1 MVSTIFRTF
10 WKRKNSINKM
20 KYLLTIF
27 LSLFTILLSAQSLRP
42 IDNESEISFTI
53 NNFGLST
60 KGSLSGLT
68 GSIIWN
74 QADVKTASFNVS
86 IASKTINTDNRLR
99 DDHLKKLDYFNV
111 EKFPTI
117 NIQSNQIKVGSKPGE
132 FNMDATLTIKGVLK
146 NINFPFSVINQN
158 NKQIFSAN
166 FEINRRDFGI
176 GGGSI
181 SLSNTVKISLKVI
194 AY

>member
-1 MVSTIFRTF
+1 
-10 WKRKNSINKM
+10 M
-20 KYLLTIF
+20 KYLLPIF
-27 LSLFTILLSAQSLRP
+27 LSLFTILLSAQSIRP
-42 IDNESEISFTI
+42 TDNGSEIIFSI

-74 QADVKTASFNVS
+74 PLDVTRAVFNVS
-86 IASKTINTDNRLR
+86 VASKTINTNNRLR
-99 DDHLKKLDYFNV
+99 DEHIKKSAYFNV
-111 EKFPTI
+111 EKFNTI
-117 NIQSNQIKVGSKPGE
+117 NIQSNQILVGTKPGE
-132 FNMDATLTIKGVLK
+132 FNMDATLTIKGVSK
-146 NINFPFSVINQN
+146 KINFPFSVITQN
-158 NKQIFSAN
+158 GKPIFNAN

-181 SLSNTVKISLKVI
+181 SLSNTVEISLKVV

>member
-1 MVSTIFRTF
+1 MR
-10 WKRKNSINKM
+10 
-20 KYLLTIF
+20 YLLVLF
-27 LSLFTILLSAQSLRP
+27 SSLFTILLSAQSIRP
-42 IDNESEISFTI
+42 ADNGSEITFSI

-74 QADVKTASFNVS
+74 SLDLTTASFNVS
-86 IASKTINTDNRLR
+86 VAAKTINTDNRLR
-99 DDHLKKLDYFNV
+99 DEHLRKADYFNV
-111 EKFPTI
+111 EKFSSI
-117 NIQSNQIKVGSKPGE
+117 NIQSNQITAGTKQGE
-132 FNMDATLTIKGVLK
+132 FNMNATLTIKGVSK
-146 NINFPFSVINQN
+146 KINFPFSVITQN
-158 NKQIFSAN
+158 GKTMFGAN

-181 SLSNTVKISLKVI
+181 SLSNTVKISLKVM

>member
-1 MVSTIFRTF
+1 
-10 WKRKNSINKM
+10 M

-68 GSIIWN
+68 GTIIWN

-117 NIQSNQIKVGSKPGE
+117 NIQSNQIKVGAKPGE
-132 FNMDATLTIKGVLK
+132 FKMDATLTIKGILK
-146 NINFPFSVINQN
+146 NIYFPFSVISQN